1 MQNPWIRAEWNDLCR
16 RLQRRAQ
23 LCGRQDDSALHEFCK
38 QPQPSSYLEFLAV
51 VQRAAE
57 LANSWP
63 AIKRLDSGIAVVAG
77 QICGSADVAGQIC
90 GSADKRCSSERLSPD
105 FDLVDEASDESFP
118 ASDPPAWTGV
128 I

>member
-1 MQNPWIRAEWNDLCR
+1 MQNPWIRSEWNDLCR

-23 LCGRQDDSALHEFCK
+23 LCGRQDDAALHEFCE
-38 QPQPSSYLEFLAV
+38 QPLPSSYLDFLSE

-57 LANSWP
+57 LVSSWP
-63 AIKRLDSGIAVVAG
+63 PINCAETDTADAAD
-77 QICGSADVAGQIC
+77 QICGSAVNQ
-90 GSADKRCSSERLSPD
+90 CSKEPLLPD
-105 FDLVDEASDESFP
+105 YDIVDEAGDESFP

>member
-1 MQNPWIRAEWNDLCR
+1 MQNSWIRAEWNDLCR

-23 LCGRQDDSALHEFCK
+23 LCGREGDSALHEFSE
-38 QPQPSSYLEFLAV
+38 QPQPSSYSDFLAE

-57 LANSWP
+57 MVRSWP
-63 AIKRLDSGIAVVAG
+63 AIDRAVV
-77 QICGSADVAGQIC
+77 GSADTADLVRN
-90 GSADKRCSSERLSPD
+90 SVDKRCSQEVALPD
-105 FDLVDEASDESFP
+105 YDIVDEAGDESFP

>member
-23 LCGRQDDSALHEFCK
+23 LCGRQEDSALHEFCK

-77 QICGSADVAGQIC
+77 QICGSAV
-90 GSADKRCSSERLSPD
+90 KRCSSERLSPD